1 MPPQVAYAIG
11 RAVGPAV
18 TRNLLRRRL
27 RSLLWQQFPNLPPG
41 LYLVGAVP
49 AAAQR
54 SFNELAFDLSKLM
67 TRVTSTSPPTTPL

>member
-27 RSLLWQQFPNLPPG
+27 RSLLQQNYPDLPAG
-41 LYLVGAVP
+41 LYLLGASP

-54 SFNELAFDLSKLM
+54 SFSELTFDLTKLM
-67 TRVTSTSPPTTPL
+67 SRVLATQTTQPS